1 MIGPSSSHT
10 AGAARLA
17 RVARSIVGKP
27 YNKVEFYLHGSFAQT
42 YKGHGTDRALVAG
55 ALGFNESDDRLCT
68 SFAIAD
74 EMGLAY
80 SFQPVELEG
89 AHENTVMM
97 KFYQDD
103 KLLSTITGSS
113 IGGGNIIITNIDG
126 FDIQFSGKF
135 TTIIL
140 KHRDQ
145 KGIVGE
151 VGTTLLA
158 DRINIA
164 NMSLNR
170 TGKGLEA
177 TTIIETD
184 EPVSDHTIELLKQIE
199 GVLDINQYLGGA
211 PVYNFGYELL
221 AVAKEKNMRISEVVL
236 LNETEQTGR
245 TPEEVKNRLWDYYEV
260 MVNSATSAI
269 EQPRDTMGMM
279 IKGDAQKMNKYML
292 SGNTISGDFMNKMMA
307 RALSCSEVNA
317 SMGPARCRPP
327 PVPPAADTPAFSPGP
342 SRSTAA
348 GGRGSPKTSPRP
360 WKTRPATHSKRHAP
374 FHRRGSP
381 AVSSHTTSNSAASL
395 RQISARPRRYVSV
408 HVS

>member
-1 MIGPSSSHT
+1 M
-10 AGAARLA
+10 
-17 RVARSIVGKP
+17 
-27 YNKVEFYLHGSFAQT
+27 
-42 YKGHGTDRALVAG
+42 AG

-199 GVLDINQYLGGA
+199 GVLDI
-211 PVYNFGYELL
+211 
-221 AVAKEKNMRISEVVL
+221 
-236 LNETEQTGR
+236 
-245 TPEEVKNRLWDYYEV
+245 
-260 MVNSATSAI
+260 MVINI
-269 EQPRDTMGMM
+269 
-279 IKGDAQKMNKYML
+279 
-292 SGNTISGDFMNKMMA
+292 
-307 RALSCSEVNA
+307 
-317 SMGPARCRPP
+317 
-327 PVPPAADTPAFSPGP
+327 
-342 SRSTAA
+342 
-348 GGRGSPKTSPRP
+348 
-360 WKTRPATHSKRHAP
+360 
-374 FHRRGSP
+374 
-381 AVSSHTTSNSAASL
+381 
-395 RQISARPRRYVSV
+395 
-408 HVS
+408 

>member
-1 MIGPSSSHT
+1 MEYSIFSILGPVMIGPSSSHT

-126 FDIQFSGKF
+126 FVSSSLENSPPSSSN
-135 TTIIL
+135 T
-140 KHRDQ
+140 
-145 KGIVGE
+145 GIKRALWERWAPPFWPTV
-151 VGTTLLA
+151 
-158 DRINIA
+158 NIA

-199 GVLDINQYLGGA
+199 GVLDI
-211 PVYNFGYELL
+211 
-221 AVAKEKNMRISEVVL
+221 
-236 LNETEQTGR
+236 
-245 TPEEVKNRLWDYYEV
+245 
-260 MVNSATSAI
+260 MVINI
-269 EQPRDTMGMM
+269 
-279 IKGDAQKMNKYML
+279 
-292 SGNTISGDFMNKMMA
+292 
-307 RALSCSEVNA
+307 
-317 SMGPARCRPP
+317 
-327 PVPPAADTPAFSPGP
+327 
-342 SRSTAA
+342 
-348 GGRGSPKTSPRP
+348 
-360 WKTRPATHSKRHAP
+360 
-374 FHRRGSP
+374 
-381 AVSSHTTSNSAASL
+381 
-395 RQISARPRRYVSV
+395 
-408 HVS
+408 

>member
-1 MIGPSSSHT
+1 MEYSIFSILGPVMIGPSSSHT

-27 YNKVEFYLHGSFAQT
+27 YNKVEFWLHGSFAQT

-68 SFAIAD
+68 SFEIAD
-74 EMGLAY
+74 QMGLAY

-199 GVLDINQYLGGA
+199 GVLDI
-211 PVYNFGYELL
+211 
-221 AVAKEKNMRISEVVL
+221 
-236 LNETEQTGR
+236 
-245 TPEEVKNRLWDYYEV
+245 
-260 MVNSATSAI
+260 MVINI
-269 EQPRDTMGMM
+269 
-279 IKGDAQKMNKYML
+279 
-292 SGNTISGDFMNKMMA
+292 
-307 RALSCSEVNA
+307 
-317 SMGPARCRPP
+317 
-327 PVPPAADTPAFSPGP
+327 
-342 SRSTAA
+342 
-348 GGRGSPKTSPRP
+348 
-360 WKTRPATHSKRHAP
+360 
-374 FHRRGSP
+374 
-381 AVSSHTTSNSAASL
+381 
-395 RQISARPRRYVSV
+395 
-408 HVS
+408 

>member
-1 MIGPSSSHT
+1 MPLLFSAEEKSDLFFRHLIWFHLLMS
-10 AGAARLA
+10 
-17 RVARSIVGKP
+17 GKIL
-27 YNKVEFYLHGSFAQT
+27 YCHWGWMEEKWT
-42 YKGHGTDRALVAG
+42 
-55 ALGFNESDDRLCT
+55 
-68 SFAIAD
+68 IAD

-199 GVLDINQYLGGA
+199 GVLDI
-211 PVYNFGYELL
+211 
-221 AVAKEKNMRISEVVL
+221 
-236 LNETEQTGR
+236 
-245 TPEEVKNRLWDYYEV
+245 
-260 MVNSATSAI
+260 MVINI
-269 EQPRDTMGMM
+269 
-279 IKGDAQKMNKYML
+279 
-292 SGNTISGDFMNKMMA
+292 
-307 RALSCSEVNA
+307 
-317 SMGPARCRPP
+317 
-327 PVPPAADTPAFSPGP
+327 
-342 SRSTAA
+342 
-348 GGRGSPKTSPRP
+348 
-360 WKTRPATHSKRHAP
+360 
-374 FHRRGSP
+374 
-381 AVSSHTTSNSAASL
+381 
-395 RQISARPRRYVSV
+395 
-408 HVS
+408 